1 MTLQWVM
8 KRGICLRD
16 FIMEVDGISLPGSVI
31 LKLMTNES
39 RRGGQDISTYF
50 AERDKLVS
58 LNIEHDG
65 QTALTFASCRGN
77 LNTLK
82 SLLAA
87 GADIGKTT
95 QDGWVA
101 LMLAARGGVHGGDGL
116 IRR

>member
-1 MTLQWVM
+1 MALQWVM
-8 KRGICLRD
+8 KRGICLRN
-16 FIMEVDGISLPGSVI
+16 FIMEVDGISLPGSVM

-87 GADIGKTT
+87 GADIGKVLKM
-95 QDGWVA
+95 DG
-101 LMLAARGGVHGGDGL
+101 
-116 IRR
+116 